1 MSDSNSI
8 PHDCDAATFAHLAS
22 QLARHCTQAIDGDRL
37 ADIPTDV
44 LGQLFASV
52 VRLYAAK
59 AQLGATPP
67 PFGRHG
73 TVTATDVAIGCTA
86 MLEGV
91 GLTLFDLGA
100 WQTLAS
106 VRPAKHS
113 SASPVSAETA
123 HDVKYQAA

>member
-1 MSDSNSI
+1 MSDSNQ
-8 PHDCDAATFAHLAS
+8 ALAHLMS
-22 QLARHCTQAIDGDRL
+22 ETARHCAQAIDGERL
-37 ADIPTDV
+37 ADISTDA

-59 AQLGATPP
+59 AQLGETPP

-73 TVTATDVAIGCTA
+73 AVTATDVAIGCTA

-106 VRPAKHS
+106 VRPVRNS
-113 SASPVSAETA
+113 PASPVSSETA
-123 HDVKYQAA
+123 HDVNYQAA